1 MKILNRLGRVI
12 YENENIDNIK
22 ELVEEAVREDIG
34 LASANLIDADLRGT
48 NLEGAILIGADLTGA
63 RLEGDNLTCANLR
76 YADRNRDEY

>member
-34 LASANLIDADLRGT
+34 LASANLRCTDLRCANLIDASLT
-48 NLEGAILIGADLTGA
+48 GAILTG
-63 RLEGDNLTCANLR
+63 
-76 YADRNRDEY
+76 ADRNRDEY